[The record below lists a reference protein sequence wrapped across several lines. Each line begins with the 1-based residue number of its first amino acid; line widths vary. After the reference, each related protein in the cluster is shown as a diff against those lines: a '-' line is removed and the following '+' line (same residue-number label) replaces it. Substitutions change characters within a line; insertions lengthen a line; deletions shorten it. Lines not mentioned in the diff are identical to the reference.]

1 MFFFKHKTVDVMR
14 ISDLCTDLCSSD
26 LLTIDYDGTLD
37 ELVISHE
44 FFHHVS
50 NRLVANGSGLGNTQG
65 GGMGEGWSD
74 VDSLLLAVRPND
86 VGAGSSVYPN
96 DHYQGAYPTGFY
108 VIPRDRKSG
117 V

>member
-1 MFFFKHKTVDVMR
+1 MR
-14 ISDLCTDLCSSD
+14 ISDWSSDVCSSD
-26 LLTIDYDGTLD
+26 L
-37 ELVISHE
+37 
-44 FFHHVS
+44 
-50 NRLVANGSGLGNTQG
+50 TQG

-108 VIPRDRKSG
+108 VIPSYYFGIRRAPYSTRMDVNPLTFKHIDRKSTRLNSRH
-117 V
+117 

>member
-1 MFFFKHKTVDVMR
+1 MR
-14 ISDLCTDLCSSD
+14 ISDWSSDVCSSD
-26 LLTIDYDGTLD
+26 L
-37 ELVISHE
+37 
-44 FFHHVS
+44 
-50 NRLVANGSGLGNTQG
+50 TQG

-108 VIPRDRKSG
+108 VIPSYYFGIRRAPYSTRMDVNPLTFKHITEGVPIVGAPLAFGDRKS
-117 V
+117 VV